1 MAWGLKYLAADIRK
15 VKIMAKALK
24 NDALMEALKKR
35 QEFLNS
41 LPPDK
46 RKKMIE
52 FQKEI
57 DEALDKVPE
66 NERLELIYGM
76 MMNKLNEL
84 KEKLNLLQT
93 IIKGN

>member
-1 MAWGLKYLAADIRK
+1 
-15 VKIMAKALK
+15 MAKALK
-24 NDALMEALKKR
+24 NDTLMNALKKR
-35 QEFLNS
+35 QDFLNS

-52 FQKEI
+52 FQKGI
-57 DEALDKVPE
+57 NEALDKVPE
-66 NERLELIYGM
+66 NERLELIYRM

-93 IIKGN
+93 IIKRTH